1 MPKPFR
7 TDSRAELPPA
17 WDLESFGSGED
28 TSESTTENGPDF
40 ALAAESEAGHSSVSP
55 VRGPLNSVQERL
67 AIPRDVLLA
76 LTYGLEL
83 VRCGAMLVREQGQP
97 CFANRSALE
106 ILKKNDGLL
115 LARTG
120 LIAER
125 ASDTRLLRQLMRDAI
140 TSPESG
146 EPNGSPIT
154 LPRKKAR
161 TSLIV
166 RVLPGPGLDCWPD
179 EESRAALVTI
189 YDEENSVQV
198 DETVLIKLYG
208 LTRGEAQ
215 LAAILLKG
223 KSIEEA
229 AAELFISP
237 HTARTHLK
245 RIFMK
250 TDTHRQTELV
260 VRIFSALL

>member
-1 MPKPFR
+1 MAKPIR
-7 TDSRAELPPA
+7 EDSRAEIPPDA
-17 WDLESFGSGED
+17 WELEKLVPNHGPNGNED
-28 TSESTTENGPDF
+28 EKNPAF
-40 ALAAESEAGHSSVSP
+40 AFASRSEAGESVISSLRSAFVS
-55 VRGPLNSVQERL
+55 ERP
-67 AIPRDVLLA
+67 AMPRDVLLA

-83 VRCGAMLVREQGQP
+83 VRCGAMLVKSEGHPR
-97 CFANRSALE
+97 FANRSALE
-106 ILKKNDGLL
+106 ILKRNDGLF

-120 LIAER
+120 LVAER
-125 ASDTRLLRQLMRDAI
+125 ASDTRFLRQLLQEAI
-140 TSPESG
+140 SSPRSG
-146 EPNGSPIT
+146 EPAGSPLS
-154 LPRKKAR
+154 LPRKNAR

-166 RVLPGPGLDCWPD
+166 RVLPGPELDCWTA
-179 EESRAALVTI
+179 EEDRAALVTV

-198 DETVLIKLYG
+198 DEGVLIKLYG

-215 LAAILLKG
+215 LASILLQG
-223 KSIEEA
+223 KSIEQA
-229 AAELFISP
+229 AGDLFISP